1 MATSLRIVL
10 VASAL
15 IVLLFMMGKMK
26 KSQMKAMDA
35 VFWLLFSLSFVVL
48 AAFPQI
54 AGVLASFL
62 GFQAASNFVFVYV
75 IAILV
80 VHDFASLFSLSFVV
94 LAAFPQIAGV
104 LASFLGFQA
113 ASNFVFVYVIA
124 ILVVHDFASTVKY
137 ACLRD
142 RFDLLVEEIALRN
155 SSRGEK
161 MQ

>member
-15 IVLLFMMGKMK
+15 IVLLFMMGKIK

-35 VFWLLFSLSFVVL
+35 VFWL
-48 AAFPQI
+48 
-54 AGVLASFL
+54 
-62 GFQAASNFVFVYV
+62 
-75 IAILV
+75 
-80 VHDFASLFSLSFVV
+80 LFSLSFVV

-142 RFDLLVEEIALRN
+142 RFDLLVEEIALKN
-155 SSRGEK
+155 GTADK
-161 MQ
+161 